1 MKALVLAAGKG
12 EGLYPYTK
20 NQQKE
25 TISILGKQIISYALE
40 GIKKA
45 GVNEAI
51 IVTNDQT
58 KKDLEINVDIS
69 YEIVNQKTPEISGA
83 VKDGME
89 KIDDETFLLA
99 FGDIIAPPEFYMS
112 LMNSYVTG
120 SSKAVFSLVP
130 VYEGMQTYGLAK
142 IIDNKIEI
150 TKENTTLALAGAYI
164 IPKGDFTDL
173 LEYFKSLSN
182 SSRYFIWSGKWIDI
196 GYPED
201 LINAIELLLSDKKTI
216 ISENAEISKTAI
228 IGKGIIIDDKA
239 IVDDYAVIK
248 GPAYIGK
255 EAYIGSYSLI
265 RDYTSIEANVKIGAY
280 TEITHSLIGEKA
292 EIGSKSYLTFSV
304 VGKNTKIGAST
315 ITVSYPA
322 NPVRSKENK
331 LGALI
336 SPGEEIP
343 HGSIIGPNF
352 KK

>member
-1 MKALVLAAGKG
+1 MKAVVLAAGKG

-20 NQQKE
+20 KQQKE
-25 TISILGKQIISYALE
+25 TISILGKQIISYVLE

-45 GVNEAI
+45 GINEAI
-51 IVTNDQT
+51 IVTNENT
-58 KKDLEINVDIS
+58 KKDLEITTDIS
-69 YEIVNQKTPEISGA
+69 YELVNQKRPGITGA
-83 VKDGME
+83 TIDGME
-89 KIDDETFLLA
+89 KIDDDTFLLA
-99 FGDIIAPPEFYMS
+99 FGDIIAPPEFYMN

-142 IIDNKIEI
+142 IVDDKIEI

-173 LEYFKSLSN
+173 LEYFNKLSKT
-182 SSRYFIWSGKWIDI
+182 SRYFIWSGKWIDI

-216 ISENAEISKTAI
+216 ISENAEISKSAI
-228 IGKGIIIDDKA
+228 IGKGIIIEDNA
-239 IVDDYAVIK
+239 IIDDYSIIK

-265 RDYTSIEANVKIGAY
+265 RDYTSIEKNAKIGAY
-280 TEITHSLIGEKA
+280 TEITHSLIEENS
-292 EIGSKSYLTFSV
+292 EIGSKSYLTFSII
-304 VGKNTKIGAST
+304 GKNTKIGAST

-322 NPVRSKENK
+322 NPIRSKQNK

-336 SPGEEIP
+336 SPNEEIP